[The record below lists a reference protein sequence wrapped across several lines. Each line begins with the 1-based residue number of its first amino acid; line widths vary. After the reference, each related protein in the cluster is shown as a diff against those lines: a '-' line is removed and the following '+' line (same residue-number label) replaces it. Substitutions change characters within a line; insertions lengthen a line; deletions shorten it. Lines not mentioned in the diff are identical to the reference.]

1 MSGPSGYY
9 VPGGELSFST
19 TRSGDDIDSDGSNP
33 PLAKGIDLECTLN
46 QSTESLESRYHD
58 LQTGGADGQ
67 VLTVAVTIEQQ
78 HQAELAASQAYLN
91 NKRQRVY
98 SARIG
103 KGETLTLK
111 DGQQQAEPQLSLYQG
126 SRLRTTPEFEDIFG
140 GAHRQWDLQH
150 PWHLRRRGKDQ

>member
-91 NKRQRVY
+91 NKATKSILSKNRERRDAHTQRRVEKANTAE
-98 SARIG
+98 SEAN
-103 KGETLTLK
+103 LT
-111 DGQQQAEPQLSLYQG
+111 A
-126 SRLRTTPEFEDIFG
+126 T
-140 GAHRQWDLQH
+140 
-150 PWHLRRRGKDQ
+150 